1 MKLQNI
7 NIQDYK
13 FAFLTTNRNITRTT
27 ELTNSIKEKGVLV
40 PIIVI
45 SANELKGITLYSATE
60 PTKELNEEEKVNRL
74 VVLDGQHRLT
84 SLLKIEQEKKKNRKA
99 SDSQEFESEISIQ
112 IPVIIKSVEE
122 IGNINEYI
130 ITINNTSRKWSS
142 KDYIDNSYKIK
153 GDNNIIRTI
162 NAFKS
167 LGFSISSTSRYM
179 CLNKDALNAK
189 TLAEYTN
196 SNTEIK
202 YINHER
208 AIRIYKFLLGKG
220 FSDNFL
226 KKRYLV
232 DYIAEEKK
240 QSDNI
245 NIVLNKINY
254 LRHAGVIN
262 TLKDNV
268 IEKIGEIIE
277 EDYTK
282 AINEADENER
292 KAIEKTED
300 YLSMVDMEDVLAF
313 LDDKKIKKCDSENM
327 TKKEEITESISGDD
341 EQNTIHKIEGQI
353 KINPSAMQCKI
364 VEQPISDKDS

>member
-1 MKLQNI
+1 MEFQNI
-7 NIQDYK
+7 NIQDCK
-13 FAFLTTNRNITRTT
+13 FAFLATNRNITKTK
-27 ELTNSIKEKGVLV
+27 ELTDSIREKGVLI
-40 PIIVI
+40 PIIAI
-45 SANELKGITLYSATE
+45 YANELKGISMYSATE
-60 PTKELNEEEKVNRL
+60 PTKELNEEEKANRL

-84 SLLKIEQEKKKNRKA
+84 ALLKIEQEKKRNKKT
-99 SDSQEFESEISIQ
+99 SDSQEDDSEINLQ
-112 IPVIIKSVEE
+112 IPVIIKSIEE

-130 ITINNTSRKWSS
+130 IAINNTAHKWNS

-153 GDNNIIRTI
+153 GDNDIIKTI
-162 NAFKS
+162 NVFKN
-167 LGFSISSTSRYM
+167 LGFSISSISRYM
-179 CLNKDALNAK
+179 CLNKDSLNTK

-196 SNTEIK
+196 SNTPIK

-208 AIRIYKFLLGKG
+208 AIRLYKFLLGKG

-341 EQNTIHKIEGQI
+341 EQNTIRKIEGQI
-353 KINPSAMQCKI
+353 KINPNAMQCKI